1 MSDKIR
7 SIPDPN
13 KVIHER
19 ARLRILVYLSSLAKS
34 DVGFT
39 DLKTDLSM
47 TAGNLS
53 TQLSTLETV
62 GYIAIKKTFIGKK
75 PFTGIRLTPS
85 GKAALEYYLDE
96 MESLLSALKK
106 GR

>member
-1 MSDKIR
+1 MPEKIK

-19 ARLRILVYLSSLAKS
+19 ARLRILVYLSSLAVS
-34 DVGFT
+34 EAAFT

-53 TQLSTLETV
+53 TQLSTLESA
-62 GYIAIKKTFIGKK
+62 GYVSIQKKFIGKK
-75 PFTGIRLTPS
+75 PFTGICLTPS

-96 MESLLSALKK
+96 MESILSNLRKT
-106 GR
+106 R